1 MFQTL
6 ILFLVLEQPH
16 KLHIYMA
23 QVLMSLYIHAHKSY
37 ELNFHTLMQYLIRQQ
52 HNIVP
57 LDHKVWDF
65 ALLF

>member
-1 MFQTL
+1 
-6 ILFLVLEQPH
+6 
-16 KLHIYMA
+16 MA